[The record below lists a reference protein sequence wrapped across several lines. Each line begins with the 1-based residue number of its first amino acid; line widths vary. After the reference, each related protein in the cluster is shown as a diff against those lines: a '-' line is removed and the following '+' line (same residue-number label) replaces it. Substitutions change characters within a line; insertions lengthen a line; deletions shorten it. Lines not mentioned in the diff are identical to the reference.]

1 MLLLLCSVLFCPECN
16 YNLVAVRTPYTDCAC
31 LVTKTRKL
39 ATRVNIRW
47 SWLQGCLEVYK
58 SMTLV
63 KRTGTNICK
72 ALKAIGVENADKK
85 NMRLITGI

>member
-1 MLLLLCSVLFCPECN
+1 MTPCCAAFVMFCPECN

-72 ALKAIGVENADKK
+72 GSQGYWSGEH
-85 NMRLITGI
+85 